1 MHHLDLGLFNYQIKF
16 TREYLKN
23 IRGTSTVNEM
33 DRRLS
38 NIPRFS
44 GLKIFSHEI
53 QLITR
58 LTANEYRDLM
68 KIMIFVV
75 DNLYD
80 ENTNNVENFVKN
92 KDLVQVYETWNNMY
106 TISRYEEFK
115 ESDLEKFTVCKCI

>member
-1 MHHLDLGLFNYQIKF
+1 MHHLDLDLFNYQIEF

-23 IRGTSTVNEM
+23 ICGTSTVNEM

-53 QLITR
+53 QSIAR

-68 KIMIFVV
+68 KIIIFVI
-75 DNLYD
+75 DNLYSD
-80 ENTNNVENFVKN
+80 NIQNAKYYVSNRELTS
-92 KDLVQVYETWNNMY
+92 LYEEWNEMY
-106 TISRYEEFK
+106 AMSRYEEFS
-115 ESDLEKFTVCKCI
+115 ESDLNKFKVSES